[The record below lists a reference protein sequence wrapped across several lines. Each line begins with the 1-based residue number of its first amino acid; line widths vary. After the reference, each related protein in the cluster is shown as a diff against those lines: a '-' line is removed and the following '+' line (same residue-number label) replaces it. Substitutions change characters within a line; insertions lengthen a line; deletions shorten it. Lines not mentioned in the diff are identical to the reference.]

1 MTMPASDQPA
11 VARLSVDE
19 ESAGQRLD
27 NFLLRHLKGVPKTH
41 VYRIIRSGEVRVNR
55 GRAAADTRLAAGDE
69 VRVPPVRLPER
80 VVAGPERPAPAREFP
95 VLLEDE
101 HLIAIDKPAER
112 VGRVRCL
119 AVHLG
124 EDVFGDEDRD
134 ILGDPDRDRI

>member
-1 MTMPASDQPA
+1 MTMPAPDQPA

-80 VVAGPERPAPAREFP
+80 PKPAR
-95 VLLEDE
+95 V
-101 HLIAIDKPAER
+101 
-112 VGRVRCL
+112 
-119 AVHLG
+119 
-124 EDVFGDEDRD
+124 
-134 ILGDPDRDRI
+134 